1 MFYMSRGLANRRDQI
16 VFGEDYN
23 SDKYSG
29 GIREFGYLNAEDL
42 NKLLDLG
49 LADPDEQK
57 NELAP
62 TTKEIAKFLND
73 HQNFWAH
80 GYVVSPERDD
90 YRVSLE
96 GVECGSDYDTSDVQD
111 FFSLFKYPDGVSVEE
126 TGMYCWFD

>member
-1 MFYMSRGLANRRDQI
+1 MFYMSRGLADKRDRI
-16 VFGEDYN
+16 VFGESYN
-23 SDKYSG
+23 SDRYMG
-29 GIREFGYLNAEDL
+29 GIRRFDHLNAEDL

-49 LADPDEQK
+49 LADPDEQQ
-57 NELAP
+57 NEAP

-96 GVECGSDYDTSDVQD
+96 GVECGSDYDLSDVQD
-111 FFSLFKYPDGVSVEE
+111 FFSLFKYPDEVSVEE

>member
-1 MFYMSRGLANRRDQI
+1 MFYMNRRFADQRDQI

-23 SDKYSG
+23 SEKYSG
-29 GIREFGYLNAEDL
+29 GIRRFDYLSSEDL
-42 NKLLDLG
+42 NRLLDIG
-49 LADPDEQK
+49 LADPDEQQ
-57 NELAP
+57 NEAP
-62 TTKEIAKFLND
+62 TTKEISKFLND

-96 GVECGSDYDTSDVQD
+96 GVECGSDYDLSDVQD
-111 FFSLFKYPDGVSVEE
+111 FFSLFKYPDEVSVEK